1 MPRPRRI
8 GRIFFNPSTTYFK
21 PAGISIAHLQEIILT
36 KEELEVVRL
45 IDYESKSQTKV
56 AKEMK
61 VSQPT
66 LSRLLTSARKKIA
79 EALVEGKAIKIQGGV
94 YKMVTRGSGAGFGGG
109 RGMGRGM
116 GAGRGRMGGIAAGPS
131 GECVCPKCGAT
142 ASHQIGIPCT
152 QQKCPKCGQAMTRA

>member
-21 PAGISIAHLQEIILT
+21 PAGISISHLQENILT
-36 KEELEVVRL
+36 KEELEAIRL
-45 IDYESKSQTKV
+45 IDYESKPQTKV

-79 EALVEGKAIKIQGGV
+79 DALVNGKAIKIQGGV
-94 YKMVTRGSGAGFGGG
+94 YKMVTRRGGAGFGG
-109 RGMGRGM
+109 GRGM

-142 ASHQIGIPCT
+142 APHQIGIPCT
-152 QQKCPKCGQAMTRA
+152 QQKCPKCGSSMARG